1 MKMLLH
7 NFKHFVAAL
16 MAVSMCASPAIA
28 DCGQIIIYS
37 RVNYIPP
44 PVVYYPPPIW
54 QGFPTNQSGPVN
66 VIVNIDNNNKNNNVV
81 TNNNPNQ
88 PPRNNPPIKVYP
100 NPEFPVP
107 PGNRPTNPP
116 PRRPPTT
123 NPRPGDP
130 PTRPPLTNTPTRP
143 PNGNPPG
150 QGRTPGGGRNEWV
163 TSVTSRGDSFTEP
176 NQYAV
181 VAWNGTEEILWI
193 RTKQKS
199 LVPGEGAALSIMPM
213 PGKPI
218 SVTRG
223 DDELYTKCFEAVET
237 KLAANAGVASRAP
250 LLEVKIGAHNIFVLE
265 GKSVENLEEQ
275 IQDFISKRFDGKAAG
290 MIGDNTREVIADYLS
305 RDFQYFAF
313 DLIDSTEE
321 EEVKVPI
328 QYRFES
334 DYCYYPMVV
343 SKIGGTGN
351 TEVEIVAFTKDSLT
365 QHAPTAL
372 TFEEVTTEESV
383 NFTSEELLEL
393 SPDIQKLF
401 GNDGAVARQWY
412 IEGDMKSF
420 KGDIAWR

>member
-1 MKMLLH
+1 MLF
-7 NFKHFVAAL
+7 NKSRKFVAAL
-16 MAVSMCASPAIA
+16 LAASMCSGPAMA

-54 QGFPTNQSGPVN
+54 QGFPTNNTGPVN
-66 VIVNIDNNNKNNNVV
+66 VNVNVNNNNNNNV
-81 TNNNPNQ
+81 NNN
-88 PPRNNPPIKVYP
+88 NNSNTSNNNRIVKVYP

-107 PGNRPTNPP
+107 PTTNPP
-116 PRRPPTT
+116 PRPNPPRPTPPPTR
-123 NPRPGDP
+123 NPGAP
-130 PTRPPLTNTPTRP
+130 PTRPPST
-143 PNGNPPG
+143 NPPG
-150 QGRTPGGGRNEWV
+150 RPPGPGRTPNGGNRDWV
-163 TSVTSRGDSFTEP
+163 TSVSSRGESFTEP

-193 RTKQKS
+193 ETKQKS

-223 DDELYTKCFEAVET
+223 ADDLYRKCYDAVEAKMSSVT
-237 KLAANAGVASRAP
+237 SRAP
-250 LLEVKIGAHNIFVLE
+250 LLEAQIGAHNIFVLQ
-265 GKSVENLEEQ
+265 GKTVENLEEQ
-275 IQDFISKRFDGKAAG
+275 IQDFISKRFGGQAAG
-290 MIGDNTREVIADYLS
+290 MIGDSTRAVIADYLS
-305 RDFQYFAF
+305 RDFEYFAF

-321 EEVKVPI
+321 EEIKVPI

-351 TEVEIVAFTKDSLT
+351 TEVEIVAFTKGSLT

-372 TFEEVTTEESV
+372 TFEEVSSEEPV
-383 NFTSEELLEL
+383 TFTSGELQAL
-393 SPDIQKLF
+393 SPDIQALF
-401 GNDGAVARQWY
+401 GGGDAVAREWY

>member
-1 MKMLLH
+1 ML
-7 NFKHFVAAL
+7 FQKCKKYVAVLA
-16 MAVSMCASPAIA
+16 AASMCVGPAMA

-37 RVNYIPP
+37 RVQYIPP

-54 QGFPTNQSGPVN
+54 QGFPTNQAGPIN
-66 VIVNIDNNNKNNNVV
+66 VIVNVDNNNTNINNNNNV
-81 TNNNPNQ
+81 NNNSGG
-88 PPRNNPPIKVYP
+88 RTIKTYP
-100 NPEFPVP
+100 NPGFPIP
-107 PGNRPTNPP
+107 PGVGRPPGGPITPP
-116 PRRPPTT
+116 PPPTRT
-123 NPRPGDP
+123 PRPGDRPGRP
-130 PTRPPLTNTPTRP
+130 PSTNPPSTRPPGP
-143 PNGNPPG
+143 
-150 QGRTPGGGRNEWV
+150 GRTPSGGKKDWV

-176 NQYAV
+176 NQHAV
-181 VAWNGTEEILWI
+181 VAWNGKEEILWI
-193 RTKQKS
+193 RTKQQS

-237 KLAANAGVASRAP
+237 KLAANGGIASRAP
-250 LLEVKIGAHNIFVLE
+250 LLEVKIGAHNIFVLQ

-290 MIGDNTREVIADYLS
+290 MIGDNTRDVLADYLS

-351 TEVEIVAFTKDSLT
+351 TEVEIVAFTKGSLT

-372 TFEEVTTEESV
+372 TFEEVT
-383 NFTSEELLEL
+383 SEDAVKFSSNELLKL

-401 GNDGAVARQWY
+401 GDEGAMAREWY

-420 KGDIAWR
+420 RGDIAWR